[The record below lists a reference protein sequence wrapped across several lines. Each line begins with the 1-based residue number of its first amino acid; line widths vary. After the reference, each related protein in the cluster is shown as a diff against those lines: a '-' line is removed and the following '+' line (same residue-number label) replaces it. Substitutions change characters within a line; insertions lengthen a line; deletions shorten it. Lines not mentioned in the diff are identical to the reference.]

1 MVKEKSKEAL
11 ASTNWNELLATNCND
26 LNISLRLL
34 LKTVNAIL
42 GKYAPLTP
50 IIQKMQ
56 KTHSKAWLT
65 KGIWRQVTTKIK
77 YTISSVNQK
86 TQVGEIYYFTNLK
99 SIGISVA
106 NLPKT
111 NHEKYY

>member
-11 ASTNWNELLATNCND
+11 ASTNWNELLATYCND

-56 KTHSKAWLT
+56 KIHSKAWLT
-65 KGIWRQVTTKIK
+65 KGI
-77 YTISSVNQK
+77 
-86 TQVGEIYYFTNLK
+86 
-99 SIGISVA
+99 
-106 NLPKT
+106 
-111 NHEKYY
+111 